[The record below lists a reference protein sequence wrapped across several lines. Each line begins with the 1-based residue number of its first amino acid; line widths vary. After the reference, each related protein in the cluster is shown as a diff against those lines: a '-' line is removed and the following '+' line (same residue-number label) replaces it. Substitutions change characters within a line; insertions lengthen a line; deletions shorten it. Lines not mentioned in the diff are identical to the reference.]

1 MVVLEEENEAILIH
15 YGILRKSGRY
25 PWGSGRD
32 IPQRSRTFLDT
43 IDQHKKDG
51 WSDAQICEAYSNP
64 DDPKNRMKPTDLRA
78 MRTIAKAEWKAAQI
92 AQVQTLKDRGWS
104 PKAISE
110 RMQIPESTVRTYLKP
125 GADDNLAKI
134 YSTRDMLK
142 HEVDSKGLVDVGKGN
157 ENRLGISKERKDVAI
172 AMLKE
177 EGYVVEYVLEPQVG
191 TGKNTTRMV
200 LAPPGTTYS
209 YIYKNRGDIKVLL
222 QSSDDRGETW
232 TGIKPPIQ
240 INPKRVEI
248 NYAETGGAKLD
259 GVIYLRPGV
268 KDLSMNGKNYAQ
280 VRIQVGENHY
290 IKGMAVYKD
299 NLPKGT
305 DIVFNTNKKKSEKPD
320 KLDVLKALKD
330 DAENPFGTVVKQIK
344 DDNDNVTSALNLVYE
359 QGQWKDWSNT
369 VASQVLSKQSPTLAK
384 QQLNM
389 TMERR
394 LNEFDEISALTNP
407 TVRKR
412 LLEDFADSTDSASVH
427 LAAAALPRQNWH
439 VILPVDSLKDNEVF
453 APNYRPGEQ
462 VALIRYPHGGTFEI
476 PHLTVTDKNPE
487 ARKMIGAGAE
497 DAIGINARV
506 AARLSGADF
515 DGDTVLVIPTKTAA
529 LKISPALKD
538 LEGFDPVTAYPK
550 YPGMKVIT
558 DKRKQQEMGNIS
570 NLITDM
576 TLKNASHAKIAR
588 AVKHSMVIIDAEKHE
603 LNYKQSAID
612 QGIRQLKQEYQVTEG
627 TKGRGGAATI
637 ISRAKSPIR
646 VDDRIARR
654 ASEGGPIDPKT
665 GKKMYTYTGKVN
677 PAYINK
683 EGKLVPESKK
693 TIKVARLAETD
704 DAHTLSSGLPM
715 ERIYADHSNRLKGL
729 ANRSRLEAS
738 RIPRAKW
745 APDAK
750 KTYASEVASLD
761 HKLNLAKQ
769 NAPLERRAQSV
780 ANANFRTRKEANPNM
795 DKDKEKE
802 LRYQLLEQ
810 ARINVGAHKNRIEFT
825 QSEWDA
831 VQAGAVSDSKLS
843 DMLDHANMKNV
854 RELATP
860 KTRKLMTSARTTR
873 AKSMLS
879 LGYTRAQVADQLGVS
894 ISTLD
899 NSLGS

>member
-1 MVVLEEENEAILIH
+1 MVVIEEDDEAILIH

-25 PWGSGRD
+25 PWGSGGD

-43 IDQHKKDG
+43 IDQHKRDG
-51 WSDAQICEAYSNP
+51 WTDKEICEAYSDP
-64 DDPKNRMKPTDLRA
+64 ADPKNRMKPTDLRA

-92 AQVQTLKDRGWS
+92 AQAQILKDRGWS

-110 RMQIPESTVRTYLKP
+110 RMQIPQSTVRSYLKP
-125 GADDNLAKI
+125 GADDNLSKI
-134 YSTRDMLK
+134 YATRDMLK
-142 HEVDSKGLVDVGKGN
+142 HEVDSKGLIDVGKGN

-209 YIYKNRGDIKVLL
+209 HIYNNRGDIKVIL
-222 QSSDDRGETW
+222 QNSDDHGETW
-232 TGIKPPIQ
+232 TGIKPPLK
-240 INPKRVEI
+240 INPNRVEI
-248 NYAETGGAKLD
+248 NYAETGGASRD

-268 KDLSMNGKNYAQ
+268 KDLSMRGKNYAQ
-280 VRIQVGENHY
+280 VRIQVGNDHY

-299 NLPKGT
+299 DLPKGV
-305 DIVFNTNKKKSEKPD
+305 DIVFNTNKTKAKVPN

-330 DAENPFGTVVKQIK
+330 DPENPFGTVVDQIK
-344 DDNDNVTSALNLVYE
+344 DSNDNVTSALNLVYE

-369 VASQVLSKQSPTLAK
+369 LASQVLSKQSPTLAK

-394 LNEFDEISALTNP
+394 INEHDEISALTNP

-439 VILPVDSLKDNEVF
+439 VILPIDSLRDNEVF
-453 APNYRPGEQ
+453 APNYRPGEE

-476 PHLTVTDKNPE
+476 PHLVVTDKNHE
-487 ARKMIGAGAE
+487 ARKTIGNTAE
-497 DAIGINARV
+497 DAIGINAKV

-515 DGDTVLVIPTKTAA
+515 DGDTVLVIPLKTAA
-529 LKISPALKD
+529 LKITPALKE

-576 TLKNASHAKIAR
+576 TLKNASHAKLAR
-588 AVKHSMVIIDAEKHE
+588 AIKHSMVIIDAEKHE

-612 QGIRQLKQEYQVTEG
+612 NGIRQLKEEYQG
-627 TKGRGGAATI
+627 SARSGASTI
-637 ISRAKSPIR
+637 ISKAKSPIR
-646 VDDRIARR
+646 VPERIERR
-654 ASEGGPIDPKT
+654 AREGGPIDPAT
-665 GKKMYTYTGKVN
+665 GKKMYTPTNASYVNKDGKVV
-677 PAYINK
+677 YRTT
-683 EGKLVPESKK
+683 K
-693 TIKVARLAETD
+693 TTKLAETD

-729 ANRSRLEAS
+729 ANQARVEAS
-738 RIPRAKW
+738 RIPRSDW
-745 APDAK
+745 SPSSK
-750 KTYASEVASLD
+750 KAYATEVASLD
-761 HKLNLAKQ
+761 HKLDLAKR

-802 LRYQLLEQ
+802 LRYQLLEK
-810 ARINVGAHKNRIEFT
+810 ARVNVGAHKNRIEFT

-831 VQAGAVSDSKLS
+831 VQAGAISDSKLS
-843 DMLDHANMKNV
+843 EMLDHANMKTV

-860 KTRKLMTSARTTR
+860 RTRLLMTTARTTR
-873 AKSMLS
+873 AKSMLA
-879 LGYTRAQVADQLGVS
+879 LGYTRSQVADQLGVS

-899 NSLGS
+899 NSLSST

>member
-1 MVVLEEENEAILIH
+1 VVIIEEDDEAILIH

-25 PWGSGRD
+25 PWGSGGD

-43 IDQHKKDG
+43 IDQHKRDG
-51 WSDAQICEAYSNP
+51 WTDKQICEAYSDP
-64 DDPKNRMKPTDLRA
+64 ADPKNRMKPTDLRA

-92 AQVQTLKDRGWS
+92 AQAQTLKERGWS

-110 RMQIPESTVRTYLKP
+110 RMQIPESTVRSYLKP
-125 GADDNLAKI
+125 GADDNLSKI
-134 YSTRDMLK
+134 YATRDMLK
-142 HEVDSKGLVDVGKGN
+142 HEVDSKGLIDVGKGN

-209 YIYKNRGDIKVLL
+209 HIYNNRGDIKVIL
-222 QSSDDRGETW
+222 QKSDDHGETW
-232 TGIKPPIQ
+232 TGMKPPLRID
-240 INPKRVEI
+240 PKRVDI
-248 NYAETGGAKLD
+248 NYAETGGASLD

-268 KDLSMNGKNYAQ
+268 KDLSMRGKNYAQ
-280 VRIQVGENHY
+280 VRIQVGDNHY

-299 NLPKGT
+299 DLPKGT
-305 DIVFNTNKKKSEKPD
+305 DIVFNTNKTKAKVPN

-330 DAENPFGTVVKQIK
+330 DPENPFGTVVDQIK
-344 DDNDNVTSALNLVYE
+344 DDNDHVTSALNLVYE

-369 VASQVLSKQSPTLAK
+369 IASQVLSKQSPTLAK

-394 LNEFDEISALTNP
+394 LNEHDEISALTNP

-453 APNYRPGEQ
+453 APNYRPGEE

-476 PHLTVTDKNPE
+476 PHLKVTDKNQE
-487 ARKMIGAGAE
+487 ARKMIGTAAE
-497 DAIGINARV
+497 DAIGINSKV

-515 DGDTVLVIPTKTAA
+515 DGDTVLVIPLKTAA
-529 LKISPALKD
+529 LKITPALKE

-588 AVKHSMVIIDAEKHE
+588 AVKHSMVIIDAEKKE

-612 QGIRQLKQEYQVTEG
+612 NGIRQLKEEYQG
-627 TKGRGGAATI
+627 SARSGASTI

-646 VDDRIARR
+646 VPERIERR
-654 ASEGGPIDPKT
+654 AREGGPIDPNT
-665 GKKMYTYTGKVN
+665 GKKMYTPTNASYVNKDGKVV
-677 PAYINK
+677 YRTTK
-683 EGKLVPESKK
+683 STK
-693 TIKVARLAETD
+693 LAETD

-715 ERIYADHSNRLKGL
+715 ERIYADHSNRLKAL
-729 ANRSRLEAS
+729 ANQSRVEAS
-738 RIPRAKW
+738 RIPRSDW
-745 APDAK
+745 SPTAK
-750 KTYASEVASLD
+750 KAYASEVASLD
-761 HKLNLAKQ
+761 HKLDLAKR

-802 LRYQLLEQ
+802 LKYQLLEK

-831 VQAGAVSDSKLS
+831 VQAGAISDSKLS
-843 DMLDHANMKNV
+843 EMLDHANMKTV

-860 KTRKLMTSARTTR
+860 RTRLLMTSARTTR
-873 AKSMLS
+873 AKSMLA
-879 LGYTRAQVADQLGVS
+879 LGYTRSQVADQLGVS

-899 NSLGS
+899 NSLSGS